1 MSHAWGSFDH
11 FPIDPSVA
19 AAKLAAMDAKR
30 EASTRVAQ
38 CSDAVDQVRLD
49 IVVTANDVTCRI
61 PKISLAPGQKDT
73 LMARLRD
80 GVTLELKNQSVPKS

>member
-1 MSHAWGSFDH
+1 
-11 FPIDPSVA
+11 
-19 AAKLAAMDAKR
+19 MDAKR

>member
-38 CSDAVDQVRLD
+38 CSDAVVRLD